1 MREHKKDTIVG
12 WRTGGLVAINFS
24 QTSLINWAAGGQN
37 SIAGNSLVSLFANYR
52 KDKDAWD
59 NALDLGY
66 GLLRQG
72 SDDLRK
78 TDDKIDLVS
87 KYGRIAYENWYFAAL
102 FNFKTQMMP
111 GYNYPNVDDVIS
123 DFLAPAYTLF
133 AAGMDYKP
141 SKDFNLFISPLTG
154 KITTVNNKALSN
166 VGAFGVAPGKMNRA
180 EFGGYIRLLYKTE
193 LLENVSIQNKLDL
206 FSNYLEKPKNIDVN
220 WEVLLSMKIN
230 QYITASIATHLIY
243 DDDIKIDIDTNKDG
257 IIDKSGPRTQFKE
270 VFAVGFSYK
279 FAKTSKQK

>member
-1 MREHKKDTIVG
+1 
-12 WRTGGLVAINFS
+12 
-24 QTSLINWAAGGQN
+24 
-37 SIAGNSLVSLFANYR
+37 
-52 KDKDAWD
+52 
-59 NALDLGY
+59 
-66 GLLRQG
+66 
-72 SDDLRK
+72 
-78 TDDKIDLVS
+78 
-87 KYGRIAYENWYFAAL
+87 
-102 FNFKTQMMP
+102 MP

-123 DFLAPAYTLF
+123 DFCAGIYF
-133 AAGMDYKP
+133 VCAGMDYKP
-141 SKDFNLFISPLTG
+141 SKDFNLFISPLLR

-257 IIDKSGPRTQFKE
+257 IIDKSGPRTQFK
-270 VFAVGFSYK
+270 VFAVGFHK
-279 FAKTSKQK
+279 FAKTSKQNKNNYIYQGKSI